1 MELAKESM
9 DDLLN
14 AFYSDIKEDIKDKPK
29 DNKNNIFSV
38 EPTITQNLLDS
49 GEKGFYQHFL

>member
-1 MELAKESM
+1 M

-29 DNKNNIFSV
+29 DNKNNIFLV